1 MPINVE
7 LKKKAPKF
15 DGDRPRWN
23 LVASGPVELFNT
35 GMERFMFLHGMNGIN
50 EEGDYSIW
58 SSMPSIGAPPV
69 YLADILRKKYGCKL
83 KPDTARLIEQAVKG
97 RGDGDNLDHF
107 IGRPN
112 KRTGGGVDLV
122 VAAGSVD
129 FIANCSEDHWERRNL
144 LEGAGWTPIE
154 QPTPAIAERFGTRP
168 YRTRDPFLAGN
179 LEMYMPAAVKQKMQK
194 ALGAASRNIALSKT
208 QKAPDDFAVP
218 APEGI
223 DYFDFQ
229 KGGIQMV
236 VDSGKGAIIADDM
249 GLGKTIQG
257 IGVLNGRPDAK
268 RAIFFCQANMKLKW
282 VREIEKW
289 KINRDLTVGYA
300 EGSTFPD
307 TDVVVINYDIAQ
319 KNIDKIRAIDWDLVI
334 TDEAHNLK
342 NPEAQR
348 TQAILGD
355 LDSFEGLGPIPMNK
369 NGQLVHL
376 TGTPKPN
383 RVAELWP
390 LLTSSRP
397 DIWGRGPEARQA
409 FLNRYEPPIL
419 IQREV
424 QSKFEGGKP
433 RKIIVPMPGKPIREL
448 ELQMRMRGS
457 GSFIRRLKRDTD
469 LPPKMR
475 TPIEMP
481 FRLSKEDLEIL
492 KQAEADLDEIHDR
505 IRGKKLTAGQTRQ
518 AREVIDVI
526 GGMNPGS
533 PHFSEIAR
541 VRKNLGVLKAPH
553 AARFI
558 IDELHDDKDLP
569 ADLRRKTVVFAHHK
583 EVIRKIAEMAEAE
596 FPGGVL
602 VYDGSSKGNAQQAQA
617 KVDAF
622 QENPKS
628 RLFIM
633 SLSGATGI
641 TLTAAHRMR
650 VVEPDWSPSNM
661 TQIEDRI
668 WRIGQEQACDIGY
681 LFVPN
686 SLDVKMGLALHAK
699 METDERA
706 VNTMSYRGMKTTR
719 RASSEIVTGD
729 AGASGVRVN
738 KTRTRSGKNANG
750 DETQPE
756 LPL

>member
-1 MPINVE
+1 M
-7 LKKKAPKF
+7 
-15 DGDRPRWN
+15 
-23 LVASGPVELFNT
+23 
-35 GMERFMFLHGMNGIN
+35 
-50 EEGDYSIW
+50 
-58 SSMPSIGAPPV
+58 
-69 YLADILRKKYGCKL
+69 
-83 KPDTARLIEQAVKG
+83 
-97 RGDGDNLDHF
+97 
-107 IGRPN
+107 
-112 KRTGGGVDLV
+112 
-122 VAAGSVD
+122 
-129 FIANCSEDHWERRNL
+129 
-144 LEGAGWTPIE
+144 
-154 QPTPAIAERFGTRP
+154 
-168 YRTRDPFLAGN
+168 
-179 LEMYMPAAVKQKMQK
+179 
-194 ALGAASRNIALSKT
+194 
-208 QKAPDDFAVP
+208 
-218 APEGI
+218 
-223 DYFDFQ
+223 DFQ

-268 RAIFFCQANMKLKW
+268 RVIIFCQANMKLKW
-282 VREIEKW
+282 CREVDKW
-289 KINRDLTVGYA
+289 KINQDLSVSYA
-300 EGSTFPD
+300 EGKTFPD
-307 TDVVVINYDIAQ
+307 TDIVVINYDIAQ
-319 KNIDKIRAIDWDLVI
+319 KNIDNIRAIKWDLVL

-355 LDSFEGLGPIPMNK
+355 LESFEGLGPIPMTPT
-369 NGQLVHL
+369 GQLVHL

-409 FLNRYEPPIL
+409 FLNRYEPPFL

-424 QSKFEGGKP
+424 PSKFSNGKP
-433 RKIIVPMPGKPIREL
+433 RTIIVPLNGKPIREL

-457 GSFIRRLKRDTD
+457 GSFVRRLKRDTD

-481 FRLSKEDLEIL
+481 FRLSKEDQDLL

-505 IRGKKLTAGQTRQ
+505 IRGRRLAPGETRP

-526 GGMNPGS
+526 SGMAPGS

-553 AARFI
+553 AGRFI
-558 IDELHDDKDLP
+558 IDELHDDKELP
-569 ADLRRKTVVFAHHK
+569 DDLRRKTVVFAHHK

-617 KVDAF
+617 KVDRF
-622 QENPKS
+622 QENPKA
-628 RLFIM
+628 RLFVM

-668 WRIGQEQACDIGY
+668 WRIGQEQPCDIGY

-706 VNTMSYRGMKTTR
+706 INTMTFRGMKVTR
-719 RASSEIVTGD
+719 KSIPENVSGD
-729 AGASGVRVN
+729 DMESGLVETPPKPRPARRETV
-738 KTRTRSGKNANG
+738 
-750 DETQPE
+750 DEAQPE